1 MVCWGHQTWNF
12 RRGNVFGLKFASFSR
27 NFLTFFYFQNIK
39 TENVDNVWI
48 QTLTYEPEVDHS
60 NKSLK
65 CLVNFESKLDEEES
79 KEASI
84 LLSFTIEDLVTMVKV
99 EDDVEENPEEI
110 IKEAVQSEFFAMAAG
125 VVGGV
130 FFICLAVYML
140 YHYKCCCFKTQPT
153 TEVDAE
159 LGEENMTEKPAKV
172 IFCSVSLHMN
182 DVSHPYLTFSQSA
195 KSSVHETLKLF
206 KLAHLGQIF
215 RQTDLKYLAKKVYF
229 M

>member
-1 MVCWGHQTWNF
+1 M
-12 RRGNVFGLKFASFSR
+12 
-27 NFLTFFYFQNIK
+27 
-39 TENVDNVWI
+39 
-48 QTLTYEPEVDHS
+48 TYQPIEDHS

-84 LLSFTIEDLVTMVKV
+84 LLSFTIEDLITMVKV
-99 EDDVEENPEEI
+99 EDDVEENPKEI
-110 IKEAVQSEFFAMAAG
+110 IEEAVQSEFFAMAAG

-172 IFCSVSLHMN
+172 IFFI
-182 DVSHPYLTFSQSA
+182 P
-195 KSSVHETLKLF
+195 
-206 KLAHLGQIF
+206 
-215 RQTDLKYLAKKVYF
+215 
-229 M
+229 

>member
-1 MVCWGHQTWNF
+1 M
-12 RRGNVFGLKFASFSR
+12 
-27 NFLTFFYFQNIK
+27 
-39 TENVDNVWI
+39 
-48 QTLTYEPEVDHS
+48 
-60 NKSLK
+60 
-65 CLVNFESKLDEEES
+65 VNFESKLDEEES

>member
-84 LLSFTIEDLVTMVKV
+84 LLSFTIEDIETMVNV
-99 EDDVEENPEEI
+99 EDEEEKENPEEI
-110 IKEAVQSEFFAMAAG
+110 IKEAVQSDFFAMAAG

-172 IFCSVSLHMN
+172 IFFI
-182 DVSHPYLTFSQSA
+182 P
-195 KSSVHETLKLF
+195 
-206 KLAHLGQIF
+206 
-215 RQTDLKYLAKKVYF
+215 
-229 M
+229 